1 MKNEAEVKIKNKSD
15 FSDTQQVKAARC
27 KLLFSQG
34 NSD

>member
-15 FSDTQQVKAARC
+15 FSAQQVKAARC